1 MTNSTTGISLRNA
14 ALIAGLAIL
23 TMAIAAPFAEFF
35 VYPKLVV
42 SGNAAETAKNIIAH
56 KTLFAS
62 GIFGYVITF
71 ICDVLAAW
79 ALYVLLKP
87 VNDHLSLLTAS
98 FRLLYPFIP
107 FFPIFN
113 LLTLF
118 PPLPFPVSLA

>member
-14 ALIAGLAIL
+14 ALIAGFAIL
-23 TMAIAAPFAEFF
+23 MMAIAAPFAEFF

-71 ICDVLAAW
+71 ICDVLAA
-79 ALYVLLKP
+79 LGPFRFIKT
-87 VNDHLSLLTAS
+87 VNHKLSLLCA
-98 FRLLYPFIP
+98 PF
-107 FFPIFN
+107 
-113 LLTLF
+113 
-118 PPLPFPVSLA
+118 

>member
-14 ALIAGLAIL
+14 ALIAGFAIL
-23 TMAIAAPFAEFF
+23 MMAIAAPFAEFF

-79 ALYVLLKP
+79 AFYFLLKP
-87 VNDHLSLLTAS
+87 VNNYLSVLTPS
-98 FRLLYPFIP
+98 
-107 FFPIFN
+107 FPIVYTVLRFGAIV
-113 LLTLF
+113 
-118 PPLPFPVSLA
+118 P